1 MNDPAPTVRI
11 RPATAADVD
20 TLRDFNVA
28 MAAETEGVALDR
40 ERVGRG
46 VAMCLADP
54 TKGFYLVAER
64 DGAAI
69 GQTMVTYEWSDWRAG
84 TFFWIQSVYV
94 RPEERGRGVFRAL
107 YDAVLAE
114 ARARGD
120 VAGVR
125 LYVHHDN
132 TRAQA
137 VYAALGMDAAEYR
150 MFEVDFV
157 LAR

>member
-1 MNDPAPTVRI
+1 MGTLRI
-11 RPATAADVD
+11 RRAGPDDAPV
-20 TLRDFNVA
+20 LRDFNVA
-28 MAAETEGVALDR
+28 MAAETEGVALDV

-46 VAMCLADP
+46 VVGCLADP
-54 TKGFYLVAER
+54 AKGFYLVAER
-64 DGAAI
+64 DGAAV
-69 GQTMVTYEWSDWRAG
+69 GQTMVTYEWSDWRDG

-94 RPEERGRGVFRAL
+94 RPEERRRGIFRAL
-107 YDAVLAE
+107 YEAVLAE
-114 ARARGD
+114 ARSRGD

-132 TRAQA
+132 ARAQA
-137 VYAALGMDAAEYR
+137 VYAALGMDTAEYR

>member
-1 MNDPAPTVRI
+1 MDVTSTLRVR
-11 RPATAADVD
+11 RATAADAD

-28 MAAETEGVALDR
+28 MAAETEGVALDA

-46 VAMCLADP
+46 VALCLADP
-54 TKGFYLVAER
+54 AKGFYLVAER
-64 DGAAI
+64 GGVAV

-94 RPEERGRGVFRAL
+94 RPEARGEGVFRAL
-107 YDAVLAE
+107 YDAVLAD
-114 ARARGD
+114 ARARDD

-132 TRAQA
+132 ARAQRVYDA
-137 VYAALGMDAAEYR
+137 VGMAAAEYR
-150 MFEVDFV
+150 MYEVDFV

>member
-1 MNDPAPTVRI
+1 MSAPTI
-11 RPATAADVD
+11 RRAGPGDAAV
-20 TLRDFNVA
+20 LRDFNVT
-28 MAAETEGVALDR
+28 MAAETEGVALDPD
-40 ERVGRG
+40 RVGRG
-46 VAMCLADP
+46 VAGCLADP
-54 TKGFYLVAER
+54 AKGFYLVAER
-64 DGAAI
+64 DGAPV
-69 GQTMVTYEWSDWRAG
+69 GQTMVTYEWSDWRDG

-94 RPEERGRGVFRAL
+94 RPEERGQGVFRSL
-107 YDAVLAE
+107 YEAVLAE

-132 TRAQA
+132 ARAQA
-137 VYAALGMDAAEYR
+137 VYAALGMAAAEYR

>member
-1 MNDPAPTVRI
+1 MTDATIVI
-11 RPATAADVD
+11 RPGVPTDGPTIAA
-20 TLRDFNVA
+20 FNVL
-28 MAAETEGVALDR
+28 MARESEGLILDP

-46 VAMCLADP
+46 VAGCLADP
-54 TKGFYLVAER
+54 AKGFYLVAER
-64 DGAAI
+64 AGAAV

-94 RPEERGRGVFRAL
+94 RPEERRRGVFRAL
-107 YDAVLAE
+107 YEAVLAE

-132 TRAQA
+132 ARAQA
-137 VYAALGMDAAEYR
+137 VYASLGMAAAEYR